1 MKASG
6 QGSTPQNGTENSSR
20 DKSYIKL
27 FFEPV
32 RAFLESNDVSE
43 VLINGPE
50 QIYVERKGKLV
61 RTDAKFINEQALQAA
76 VRNVARQI
84 GRRFDENEPR
94 LDARLPDG
102 SRLHA
107 VIPPLARCG
116 TVVAIRRFSRD
127 KLTMPQL
134 VQLGSISQA
143 GARLIEILVKLRR
156 NVIVSGPTS
165 SGKTSVLNVL
175 SAFIP
180 NDERIIVIEDASELQ
195 LQQEHLV
202 CFETRRPD
210 EHGKGEI
217 TIRDLVHSSLRLR
230 PDRLVVG
237 EIRGAEALDLLQAL
251 NTGHSGSMSTIHAN
265 GPKDALSRIET
276 CALFSGID
284 LPLHALRDQVASAV
298 NVVVHTAR
306 LSDGS
311 RRISNVSEVVG
322 LAEGEY
328 QVQDLLTYRVEG
340 TNANGGLVGR
350 HIMTDVVPTFAD
362 EARIQGMTID
372 RDDPDQ

>member
-1 MKASG
+1 
-6 QGSTPQNGTENSSR
+6 
-20 DKSYIKL
+20 
-27 FFEPV
+27 
-32 RAFLESNDVSE
+32 
-43 VLINGPE
+43 
-50 QIYVERKGKLV
+50 
-61 RTDAKFINEQALQAA
+61 
-76 VRNVARQI
+76 
-84 GRRFDENEPR
+84 
-94 LDARLPDG
+94 
-102 SRLHA
+102 
-107 VIPPLARCG
+107 
-116 TVVAIRRFSRD
+116 
-127 KLTMPQL
+127 
-134 VQLGSISQA
+134 
-143 GARLIEILVKLRR
+143 
-156 NVIVSGPTS
+156 
-165 SGKTSVLNVL
+165 
-175 SAFIP
+175 
-180 NDERIIVIEDASELQ
+180 
-195 LQQEHLV
+195 
-202 CFETRRPD
+202 
-210 EHGKGEI
+210 
-217 TIRDLVHSSLRLR
+217 
-230 PDRLVVG
+230 
-237 EIRGAEALDLLQAL
+237 
-251 NTGHSGSMSTIHAN
+251 MSTIHAN